1 MTRIFLLLA
10 ATGFAAACM
19 SSGSST
25 EMEPSTSSDA
35 VAAEPTDGLD
45 NETTDSTELGM

>member
-19 SSGSST
+19 SSG
-25 EMEPSTSSDA
+25 PSTDMDPEATSGEA
-35 VAAEPTDGLD
+35 VSEPTDGID
-45 NETTDSTELGM
+45 NETTDSMEM